1 MVAILG
7 AMVLIAIAVTVAA
20 YQGNRGV
27 AIPITPTAPAGQ
39 GLVIEPSG
47 PFATAVSTLTENPRS
62 ADWVTRLWS
71 HGTTGRPGEWLTQF
85 GLSSG
90 SNAGSDYSIPVYDAR
105 TATVKR
111 RVRQK
116 ISYGGVFNIAKD
128 ELVPWND
135 NWRPADG
142 NDGFLVVINPDTG
155 EEWDYWNV
163 SGPGFSAPNNTPL
176 GCVNATNLPPPL
188 GLGFDVNSDICAAA
202 VVKVLSPTGSVVDI
216 RGFSGNMPPAS
227 GGGLPNSTGL
237 VMPSEVSAG
246 VIKHAWKFMARNTM
260 FGPECSPAALSD
272 PAQFGETCGSAIAP
286 AGQFEKVGNTDGVIA
301 AGNQAIPGNTPD
313 EQRANTVPE
322 GLRFSI
328 RLTDEEIAAWLDSRG
343 YVGAKRETARIMA
356 VSLRDYGWFITD
368 TSGAAAFFQVAG
380 GANSADAARWRALGV
395 DGDGVDL
402 LQGLFTKDRLVTWE
416 PATNTCSDGTTSR
429 WYCWATA
436 SGYDK

>member
-1 MVAILG
+1 MAILG
-7 AMVLIAIAVTVAA
+7 AMALVAIAVTVAA
-20 YQGNRGV
+20 YQRNHGV
-27 AIPITPTAPAGQ
+27 AVPITPTAPAGQ
-39 GLVIEPSG
+39 GLVIEPAG
-47 PFATAVSTLTENPRS
+47 PFATPVSTLTENSRS
-62 ADWVTRLWS
+62 ADWVTRLWA
-71 HGTTGRPGEWLTQF
+71 HGTTGRSGEWLTQF

-135 NWRPADG
+135 NWKPADG

-188 GLGFDVNSDICAAA
+188 GIGFDPGSDICAAA
-202 VVKVLSPTGSVVDI
+202 VVKILSPTGAVVDI

-237 VMPSEVSAG
+237 VTPSEVSSG

-260 FGPECSPAALSD
+260 FGPECAPAALSD
-272 PAQFGETCGSAIAP
+272 PQQFGETCGSAIAP
-286 AGQFEKVGNTDGVIA
+286 AGQFEKVRNTDGIISP
-301 AGNQAIPGNTPD
+301 GSQAIPGDTPD
-313 EQRANTVPE
+313 AQRANTVPE

-380 GANSADAARWRALGV
+380 GANSADAARWRSLGV

-402 LQGLFTKDRLVTWE
+402 LQGLFTKDRLVAWE
-416 PATNTCSDGTTSR
+416 PATNTCSDGTTSH

-436 SGYDK
+436 AGYDK